1 AVDLGSAFSLAEL
14 VWWGGYF
21 SFEDVPNPGTAP
33 FEIRLYA
40 DTGSG
45 PSEVPVH
52 VAAVTAAL
60 SPFDAPVQQ
69 FEFTAV
75 LAEPIVLPAG
85 TWWIAIVDVDPAHPT
100 FSWRKSTEV
109 SFSFSRPG
117 DEFAWEETPGLG
129 SVRLEGRLVPEP
141 GAALLVAAGA
151 AALGARR
158 RAIAR
163 RHSRQAPLPPRAA
176 RRSSGARAPRPRCV
190 PLPAAAGVGRARGAC
205 GLAAHPP
212 TRHLAG
218 PCAPSSS
225 TSTTRSPPPPTRS
238 SSAS

>member
-1 AVDLGSAFSLAEL
+1 MRARMAAWLTASALLALALAPGQAGATTLFERLPGDPFSAGTFFSDAQHPREAATAVDLGSAFSLAEL

-163 RHSRQAPLPPRAA
+163 RHSRKAPLEPSVA
-176 RRSSGARAPRPRCV
+176 RRS
-190 PLPAAAGVGRARGAC
+190 
-205 GLAAHPP
+205 
-212 TRHLAG
+212 
-218 PCAPSSS
+218 
-225 TSTTRSPPPPTRS
+225 
-238 SSAS
+238 